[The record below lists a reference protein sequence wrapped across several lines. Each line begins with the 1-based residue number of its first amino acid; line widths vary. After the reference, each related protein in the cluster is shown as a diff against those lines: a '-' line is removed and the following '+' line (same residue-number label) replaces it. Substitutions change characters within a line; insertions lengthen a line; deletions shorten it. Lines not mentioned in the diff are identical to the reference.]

1 MVNQQISAWCDD
13 FFKLPWINSERRLIV
28 LEGDELWAKSFSES
42 ISSYLHKITD
52 SELLV
57 YGDSQVFLANV
68 SYQRFYDHLGS
79 ESLGIVFADSQFNI
93 DAFAALSGTIKAGGV
108 MIVVISPEQQGANS
122 LFLQRFLH
130 FVRLDSRHIYLKQN
144 SENAILNQALNLS
157 ENLHLDSKLTA
168 LTHYENGSVTKEQNS
183 AVQAIVNVYQG
194 HRKRPLVLTADRGR
208 GKSSALAIA
217 CAQLL
222 LTKGADQENLHIGI
236 TAPDKQSLSVFY
248 AQLQQS
254 LPSAQIVQNR
264 VIHEHGQIEFFAI
277 DDLIQTP
284 RQLSLLLVDEAAA
297 IPVYLLSS
305 LLAQYHRLVFSSTVH
320 GYEGAGRGFTLKFT
334 KELAAKTPQWQKYH
348 INAPIRWGN
357 NDPLEA
363 FVFKVGL
370 LNAQLTNIE
379 LVDIANDSAQR
390 GSADTF
396 YQYQQVDI
404 TQLVK
409 DEALLAQVFSVLV
422 TAHYQTKPSD
432 LKLLLDNP
440 NVRLIIMQTNTASPQ
455 VVGVALLLKEGKSE
469 GLTEK
474 DVLAI
479 KQGKRRFKSQFLP
492 QALLSQCGYSNA
504 FNFDYLRVMRI
515 AIHPQMQQQG
525 LGALLMS
532 QVKGYAYQQGYDFV
546 GASFA
551 ANADLLSFWLQQGF
565 HIVKL
570 GFSKDKASGE
580 HSAIVLN
587 ATDDKAK
594 PVLNALEHQFYLGFY
609 HLLVDEYQL
618 VDSALIAMI
627 LASCPT
633 ELDAKLSEHDSE
645 SVRDFCQGY
654 RQYSNCVYSLYLWF
668 KQHLLGASKSQ
679 QAECLFL
686 VARLMQKHTI
696 ADTCQK
702 YHLSGKKALNQ
713 AIQQY
718 IAKYLD

>member
-1 MVNQQISAWCDD
+1 MVSQQMSAWCDD
-13 FFKLPWINSERRLIV
+13 FFKLPWVNNERRLMV
-28 LEGDELWAKSFSES
+28 LAGDELWAKSLIAPICSF
-42 ISSYLHKITD
+42 LPTKAD
-52 SELLV
+52 AALLV
-57 YGDSQVFLANV
+57 YGDSQVFPANV
-68 SYQRFYDHLGS
+68 SYQRFHDHLGS
-79 ESLGIVFADSQFNI
+79 ESRTIVFADSQFNI
-93 DAFAALSGTIKAGGV
+93 DAFAALSGTITAGGL
-108 MIVVISPEQQGANS
+108 MFVVISPAQQDAKS
-122 LFLQRFLH
+122 LFLQRFLG
-130 FVRLDSRHIYLKQN
+130 FVSLDSRHIYIKQH
-144 SENAILNQALNLS
+144 SENDPLNQALNLS
-157 ENLHLDSKLTA
+157 ENHHLDSKLTA
-168 LTHYENGSVTKEQNS
+168 LSHDENGSVTQEQS
-183 AVQAIVNVYQG
+183 CAVQAIVNVYRG

-222 LTKGADQENLHIGI
+222 LAKGDNQENLHIGI

-248 AQLQQS
+248 AQLQRS
-254 LPSAQIVQNR
+254 LPASQVVQNR

-284 RQLSLLLVDEAAA
+284 RQLSVLLVDEAAA
-297 IPVYLLSS
+297 IPVYLLS
-305 LLAQYHRLVFSSTVH
+305 LLLGQYHRLVFSSTVH

-334 KELAAKTPQWQKYH
+334 KELATKTPQWQKYH
-348 INAPIRWGN
+348 INDPIRWGN

-363 FVFKVGL
+363 LVFKVGL
-370 LNAQLTNIE
+370 LNAQLTEIE
-379 LVDIANDSAQR
+379 PLGKTNDSAQSD
-390 GSADTF
+390 SADSS
-396 YQYQQVDI
+396 YQFQQIDI
-404 TQLVK
+404 AQLAA

-440 NVRLIIMQTNTASPQ
+440 SVRLIIMRTKAASPQ
-455 VVGVALLLKEGKSE
+455 VVGVALLLKEGKSA
-469 GLTEK
+469 GLTAK

-492 QALLSQCGYSNA
+492 QALLSQCGYGNA

-515 AIHPQMQQQG
+515 AIHPQVQQQG

-532 QVKGYAYQQGYDFV
+532 QVKAYAHKQGYDFV

-551 ANADLLSFWLQQGF
+551 ANADLLGFWLQQGF
-565 HIVKL
+565 HMVKL

-580 HSAIVLN
+580 HSALVLN
-587 ATDDKAK
+587 ATDHKAK
-594 PVLNALEHQFYLGFY
+594 PVLNNLEHQFYLSFY

-633 ELDAKLSEHDSE
+633 ELNAKLSEHDSE
-645 SVRDFCQGY
+645 SVKDFCQGY
-654 RQYSNCVYSLYLWF
+654 RQYSHCVYSLYLWF
-668 KQHLLGASKSQ
+668 KLHLLGASKAQ

-696 ADTCQK
+696 ADTCKK